1 MALSRVVNLRTFA
14 FIIVAFVLATV
25 AYGFAAANTVE
36 DSAAGDGEAVISG
49 YDITAVTYN
58 LDDTNPFNVG
68 SVSFTVTNL
77 DADAGDATEVEINL
91 DGGSD
96 WFSCSESVAGS
107 GNFTCDVGTVAVVDA
122 TSLRVVAVQ

>member
-36 DSAAGDGEAVISG
+36 KSAAGDGEAVISG
-49 YDITAVTYN
+49 YNITGVTYD
-58 LDDTNPFNVG
+58 LDGTNPFNVG
-68 SVSFTVTNL
+68 SVSFNVANL
-77 DADAGDATEVEINL
+77 DSEAGDATEVEINL
-91 DGGSD
+91 DGSAN
-96 WFSCSESVAGS
+96 WFPCTDNG
-107 GNFTCDVGTVAVVDA
+107 GGDFTCSVGTVAVEDA